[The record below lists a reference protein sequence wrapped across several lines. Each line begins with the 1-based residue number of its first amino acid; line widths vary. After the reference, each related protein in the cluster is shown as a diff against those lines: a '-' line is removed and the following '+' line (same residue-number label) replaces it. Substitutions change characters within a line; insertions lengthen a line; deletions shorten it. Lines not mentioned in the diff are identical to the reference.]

1 MSNFACPNSP
11 IHIFINI
18 GAQLFSLAPPIVN
31 IISYIYAQKSTA
43 TDRYWWRYGPSKFDS
58 ATARFDAETR
68 QAVTRSISALI
79 CLIIHQNIED
89 DLVYH
94 RANWDSDMTFLFTLF
109 HSNSR
114 TLWTGMSIRH
124 HATSEVERY
133 RSRGRK
139 GSGPLRAE
147 LILWGVL
154 EILHRR

>member
-1 MSNFACPNSP
+1 MSKLADPYLHQYQRPTLFVSTADSQHHKLHLRAKINGNGPILMEIRSGEVRFCDGKIRCQNSP
-11 IHIFINI
+11 SCNSINI
-18 GAQLFSLAPPIVN
+18 GPYLPYL
-31 IISYIYAQKSTA
+31 
-43 TDRYWWRYGPSKFDS
+43 
-58 ATARFDAETR
+58 
-68 QAVTRSISALI
+68 
-79 CLIIHQNIED
+79 HQNIED

-147 LILWGVL
+147 LILWGVF
-154 EILHRR
+154 EILRWR